1 MIKAVIFDLGSVL
14 ATENWTVLY
23 KKIAD
28 ELNIGTEKTEEIVK
42 PLFDRWGKGEI
53 DESIFWNEIKIQRG
67 IELSKEFTDNFWFN
81 SYKEWSKDIKP
92 SWDILSELHKRGI
105 RLAVLANINKT
116 SLLADEE
123 MGRLQRLRDI
133 GVETFI
139 WSCEEGFKKPDQ
151 KIYEIALKRL
161 NLPPEACVFVD
172 DKKVNVETAEKLGMY
187 GIVFQAP
194 GQLRKEL
201 IKLGLL

>member
-1 MIKAVIFDLGSVL
+1 MKKAVIFDLGSVL

-28 ELNIGTEKTEEIVK
+28 ELKIGTEKTEEIVK

-53 DESIFWNEIKIQRG
+53 DESIFWNEIKIQRR
-67 IELSKEFTDNFWFN
+67 IELSKKFTDSFWFN
-81 SYKEWSKDIKP
+81 SYKEWSKDIKS

-105 RLAVLANINKT
+105 RLAILANINKT
-116 SLLADEE
+116 SLLANEE
-123 MGRLQRLRDI
+123 MGRLKRLKEV

-139 WSCEEGFKKPDQ
+139 WSCEEGFKKPDPR
-151 KIYEIALKRL
+151 IYEIVLKRL

-172 DKKVNVETAEKLGMY
+172 DKKVNVAAAEKLGIH
-187 GIVFQAP
+187 GIIFQISD
-194 GQLRKEL
+194 QLREEL